1 MNSFRIIT
9 ALAALIFAVQAHAA
23 RTDIIVL
30 ANGNAVT
37 GEIESLDFGAL
48 EYGTDSMGTVFVD
61 WEDIV
66 SITSNQHMQVE
77 ITDGSRFF
85 GNLEAADERF
95 HIKVVTLSSSV
106 EFATDEIIR
115 ITPIDVDETFV
126 HRLEGYISFG
136 FNTQNAS
143 GVSTMNL
150 ASDIR
155 YRTQQYL
162 IGLQANSTITDQP
175 SEDTT
180 ERASVN
186 LNYQR
191 FKGNRWFTDWYTGW
205 EKDDGVGLENR
216 VTAGG
221 ALGRYLVQNNTHQF
235 SLMAGL
241 QASRELLLGEDDS
254 TTQPEGRLTARYL
267 FRKLN
272 PQSSFNLTF
281 NVYPLLEDFSQ
292 YRSDTDLALKYEFIQ
307 DLNFELTFFHTYVSE
322 PPVGAEKE
330 DYGVTTSLGY
340 SF

>member
-1 MNSFRIIT
+1 MNFFRIFT

-23 RTDIIVL
+23 RTDVIVL

-37 GEIESLDFGAL
+37 GEIESLDFGSL
-48 EYGTDSMGTVFVD
+48 EYGTDSMGTVHVD

-66 SITSNQHMQVE
+66 SITSNQNLQVE
-77 ITDGSRFF
+77 VTDGRRFF
-85 GNLEAADERF
+85 GSLAASSERF
-95 HIKVVTLSSSV
+95 HINVVTLSTSV
-106 EFATDEIIR
+106 ELATDDIIR

-126 HRLEGYISFG
+126 HRLEGFISFG

-143 GVSTMNL
+143 GVTTMNL

-155 YRTQQYL
+155 YRTQDYL
-162 IGLQANSTITDQP
+162 IGLKAHSTITDQP
-175 SEDTT
+175 SEETT

-191 FKGNRWFTDWYTGW
+191 FRGNRWFTDWYTGW
-205 EKDDGVGLENR
+205 ERDDGLGVENR
-216 VTAGG
+216 ITGGG

-241 QASRELLLGEDDS
+241 QASRELLIGEDQS
-254 TTQPEGRLTARYL
+254 TTQAEGRFEARYL
-267 FRKLN
+267 FRRLN
-272 PQSSFNLTF
+272 PDSSLNWTT

-292 YRSDTDLALKYEFIQ
+292 FRADTNLSLKYEFIK
-307 DLNFELTFFHTYVSE
+307 DLDFELTLFHSYVSE
-322 PPVGAEKE
+322 PPMGAEKE